1 MLKGKKTIILGIAVI
16 LAGGLQSVELV
27 DWIELVG
34 DQTAGA
40 IVTGIGIAVTVLRF
54 LTTTPALTK

>member
-1 MLKGKKTIILGIAVI
+1 MLKGKRTIVLGIAVI
-16 LAGGLQSVELV
+16 LAGGLQSVELI